1 MSVVCLYGEQPNIY
15 LENVMRPTSAERKPT
30 KIIFL
35 ILPKTHIMD
44 LAGPDQV
51 FLEAIGYNANMS
63 VEYCSITP
71 RLYTSSELPFG
82 PLKHFSKASYS
93 PGDFIIIPGAEL
105 SLLQS
110 KEFRSNIDLFEWLR
124 TAHKEGVN
132 LCSVCSGAF
141 VLGAAGLLNGKR
153 CTTHWKRTGEL
164 QKWFPAARVQEN
176 ILYTVQDRI
185 YTSAGIA
192 SGIDMALVIVEQLQ
206 GAHFAHKVARE
217 MVIYTR
223 RNGDENQQS
232 EFMMHRNH
240 IHSGIHAVQDHLD
253 AHLSERASLF
263 DLAEIACMS
272 ARNFTRIFKKETGTT
287 VNEYVTI
294 LRKERIR
301 QLLSNPDLT
310 RKQIARQCGLKSER
324 QVNRLMN
331 SAA

>member
-1 MSVVCLYGEQPNIY
+1 MSVVCLYGEQRNTY
-15 LENVMRPTSAERKPT
+15 LENVMRPTSAERQPT

-51 FLEAIGYNANMS
+51 FLEAIGYNAHMS

-71 RLYTSSELPFG
+71 RLHTSSELPFG
-82 PLKHFSKASYS
+82 PLKHFSKMSYS
-93 PGDFIIIPGAEL
+93 AGDFIIIPGAEL

-110 KEFRSNIDLFEWLR
+110 KEFKTNKTMFEWLR
-124 TAHKEGVN
+124 SAYAQGVN

-141 VLGAAGLLNGKR
+141 VLAEAGLLNGKR

-164 QKWFPAARVQEN
+164 QERYPKALVQEN
-176 ILYTVQDRI
+176 ILYTMQDRI

-192 SGIDMALVIVEQLQ
+192 SGVDMALAIVELLE
-206 GAHFAHKVARE
+206 GARFAHKVARE

-223 RNGDENQQS
+223 RNGDQKQQS

-240 IHSGIHAVQDHLD
+240 IHAGIHTVQDHLD
-253 AHLSERASLF
+253 AHLNERASLF

-272 ARNFTRIFKKETGTT
+272 ARNFTRIFKKETGVT
-287 VNEYVTI
+287 VNEYLTM
-294 LRKERIR
+294 LRKERIS
-301 QLLSNPDLT
+301 QLLKNPDVT
-310 RKQIARQCGLKSER
+310 RRQIARQCGLKSER
-324 QVNRLMN
+324 QVNRLIN
-331 SAA
+331 GA